1 MDARLRRAHPS
12 RPPHL
17 QAEAVVSALQRP
29 AAVRFLSAWFH
40 DETRE
45 EDYPFDSE
53 DFASEVF
60 LAQGG
65 RQEKAARVTRE
76 QFRELV
82 EEAIDTIPRRFAR
95 EVRNLAIVI
104 EDEPPDDL
112 LDQMDMGPDDVL
124 LGLYQGTPMN
134 ERGWGYGNQLPDRI
148 TLFQNTIE
156 EDCDDDEDEIVVAI
170 GETLIHE
177 LGHYF
182 GMSEE
187 EIMEIEERYWRGDP
201 DPADLAEEEKS
212 KE

>member
-1 MDARLRRAHPS
+1 
-12 RPPHL
+12 
-17 QAEAVVSALQRP
+17 
-29 AAVRFLSAWFH
+29 
-40 DETRE
+40 
-45 EDYPFDSE
+45 
-53 DFASEVF
+53 
-60 LAQGG
+60 
-65 RQEKAARVTRE
+65 VTRE

-82 EEAIDTIPRRFAR
+82 EEAIDTIPRKFAR
-95 EVRNLAIVI
+95 QVRNLAIVI
-104 EDEPPDDL
+104 EDEPSDEL
-112 LDQMDMGPDDVL
+112 LDEMDIGPDDVL

-148 TLFQNTIE
+148 VLFQETIE

-201 DPADLAEEEKS
+201 DPADVDEGTS